1 MLKARNRYLVSYQ
14 IQRDDVWEKQKVKNV
29 SNTILRQSGNKII
42 RKNLSILS
50 DSDPRFCA
58 YKGASLLISG
68 RRVEL
73 LKNQKA
79 LESQSVTAR
88 RARSKGPSGS
98 A

>member
-50 DSDPRFCA
+50 DSDPRFCT

-79 LESQSVTAR
+79 LASQSVTAR